1 MTGPLLSVRDLTK
14 HFPVERGVVFTKR
27 VGTVRAVDGVS
38 FDLAEGETL
47 SLVGESGCGKS
58 TTARLV
64 LRLLDPTSGTIRFAG
79 EDIAKR
85 APSTLKPIRR
95 QIQPVFQDPYASL
108 NPRMPV
114 GRILEEPM
122 EVHGIGDTASRR
134 ARVHELLRLVG
145 LAPYHAERFPHEFSG
160 GQRQRVGIA
169 RALAVSPRL
178 MVLDEPV
185 SALDVSI
192 QAQVV
197 NLLKDLQQRLGL
209 SYLFIAHDLAVVRH
223 VSDRIAVMYLGE
235 IVEMAG
241 KHDLYRTPRHPYSQ
255 ALLGAIPVPDPA
267 HKRSQTI
274 LTGDVPS
281 PMNPP
286 PGCRFHTRCPH
297 AVARCREERPE
308 LRELTPAHRVACHL
322 AESIPTPVIPSLAPH
337 PPSAA
342 MAKRLAAYAARRARA
357 AA

>member
-1 MTGPLLSVRDLTK
+1 MSETLLSVRGLTK
-14 HFPVERGVVFTKR
+14 HFPVERGVVFTRR

-64 LRLLDPTSGTIRFAG
+64 LRLLDPTSGVIRFAG
-79 EDIAKR
+79 EDIAR
-85 APSTLKPIRR
+85 RPSSALKPIRR

-122 EVHGIGDTASRR
+122 EVHEIGDAASRR

-235 IVEMAG
+235 IVETAT
-241 KHDLYRTPRHPYSQ
+241 KRDLYRAPRHPYSQ
-255 ALLGAIPVPDPA
+255 ALLGAIPVPDPTR
-267 HKRSQTI
+267 KRSWAI
-274 LTGDVPS
+274 LAGDVPS
-281 PMNPP
+281 PMDPP

-297 AVARCREERPE
+297 AVERCRQERPE
-308 LRELTPAHRVACHL
+308 LRELAPGHRVACHL
-322 AESIPTPVIPSLAPH
+322 AESIPTPIIPSLAPH
-337 PPSAA
+337 PPSEAV
-342 MAKRLAAYAARRARA
+342 AKRLAAYAARRAKA
-357 AA
+357 TA